1 MNRPFR
7 IYIGILES
15 FGYSRQVLR
24 GIQRYSMSKPH
35 QWWFARGDINFG
47 ELAAI
52 ESWAP
57 DGMILQLSD
66 IALEQPLLA
75 TGIPCVNVSTRH
87 TGYRIPTIGPDNY
100 AAGAMGAAHLFE
112 CGLRHLAFW
121 PQFNGATASYRIERK
136 RGLMETAARLGVTF
150 HDTPA
155 PARTV
160 REQEARLF
168 RWLRGLPKPVGFMT
182 SGDSTAVELI
192 EACRIAGILVPEEIA
207 VLGIGDETFDCEL
220 APMPLS
226 SVTLPGERVGYEAL
240 VLLEQLLSGAPA
252 PADMM
257 LLPPLGVTMRTSTR
271 PNVLDDP
278 YVETVLRYIYN
289 NASSKLTIAT
299 VAALVPLSRRS
310 LELRFRQQRGHTMR
324 EEIHLACVMR
334 SKVMLLE
341 TDLTVEAI
349 AAATGFADSSH
360 LVRIF
365 HKIIGITPQSFRRQA
380 RGG

>member
-1 MNRPFR
+1 
-7 IYIGILES
+7 
-15 FGYSRQVLR
+15 
-24 GIQRYSMSKPH
+24 
-35 QWWFARGDINFG
+35 
-47 ELAAI
+47 
-52 ESWAP
+52 
-57 DGMILQLSD
+57 
-66 IALEQPLLA
+66 
-75 TGIPCVNVSTRH
+75 
-87 TGYRIPTIGPDNY
+87 
-100 AAGAMGAAHLFE
+100 MGAEHLFE
-112 CGLRHLAFW
+112 CGLQHIAFW
-121 PQFNGATASYRIERK
+121 PQVSITAGGYRSERK
-136 RGLMETAARLGVTF
+136 RGLEETARHKGVTF

-155 PARTV
+155 PAKTA
-160 REQEARLF
+160 REREAQF
-168 RWLRGLPKPVGFMT
+168 FKWLQGLPKPIGIMT
-182 SGDSTAVELI
+182 SGDSVAVELC

-207 VLGIGDETFDCEL
+207 VLGIGDEAFDCEL

-240 VLLEQLLSGAPA
+240 LLLERMLAGTPA
-252 PADMM
+252 PEGMM

-271 PNVLDDP
+271 PIVLDDP

-289 NASSKLTIAT
+289 NASTKLAIAT

-324 EEIHLACVMR
+324 EEIHLACVLR
-334 SKVMLLE
+334 TKVMLME

-380 RGG
+380 RGGRCLSATC